1 MITYNPVVQGMG
13 TGQVELPER
22 VNQSLP
28 IDVSGISNIAQS
40 YASNVMAEAD
50 AEARWAAMTDAKQR
64 QAKEDIYKE
73 EKMQMAREKHAMAI
87 EKHTMAVESHQW
99 GAEKMQFA
107 RNSEAR
113 NQFNFEQKQQQLA
126 DGKQYALAL
135 DGLDNLRQ
143 QTNMSPSEYNT
154 RVRQL
159 QDTTLA
165 NSSLSAEQIHSI
177 SSNYSG
183 DIQTKLIAAEVDRMK
198 RADVADENSERA
210 WLDKQAEQLPAIQGK
225 SYAYKK
231 DYVAGLEALT
241 QTMQSNINLAEV
253 YKQSGR
259 SLPADLRNHLY
270 SSATDVGLQAAIN
283 TNMKILQRS
292 EGLTPQ
298 SVAAMQDEIM
308 QNFMASGFNPADASW
323 LANRSVS
330 LSGKD
335 IPSKYLNNYLQAVA
349 DTAVTSKALEN
360 GGMNLLNIM
369 ANSPKSYQP
378 MMKALMNNQEFADQM
393 HVLGT
398 SLAAGLT
405 QTGGEVTSRT
415 GDANYTIDSI
425 PPTAKMAL
433 AQVAPMVVESEASTP
448 AEKTSAT
455 LGVMG
460 MMIDNMKTGAKTLF
474 DVGSEAIGEAAAFVA
489 TGGESLTTPTAEEST
504 RRMNMIQQTGADAKV
519 VVDIMRKG
527 NPSEMTPEMRQS
539 VYTRADNIFDGMI
552 GEIKT
557 EMGDR
562 FEDLRY
568 DPETQRIVM
577 VESNKERGLLD
588 KTIDYF
594 RENFLLESLKKANEV
609 NQQSFRYAADN
620 RDGHKANV
628 EDTMKY
634 YGIKNKE
641 RDEQTV
647 SPNVLTS
654 IIQTS
659 KAIPEAVDKTIEVGN
674 KIIANEASV
683 SDIVS
688 AATTLA
694 DTAEPVTNVYKG
706 MIDAVTTSYEYV
718 KEGAQNVNKLVTKAA
733 DALQE
738 RFEEDY
744 YKRHPEA
751 RGAMDISNIEN
762 EELFQ

>member
-22 VNQSLP
+22 VDKSLP
-28 IDVSGISNIAQS
+28 IDVSGIQGIAQS
-40 YASNVMAEAD
+40 YASTTKTEAD
-50 AEARWAAMTDAKQR
+50 AEARWAAMADAKQR
-64 QAKEDIYKE
+64 QAKEDIYKD

-87 EKHTMAVESHQW
+87 ESHQW
-99 GAEKMQFA
+99 AGEKMQFA

-113 NQFNFEQKQQQLA
+113 NQFNFEQKQQQLV
-126 DGKQYALAL
+126 DGKEYALAL

-143 QTNMSPSEYNT
+143 QTNMSPMEYNA

-198 RADVADENSERA
+198 RADVANENSERA
-210 WLDKQAEQLPAIQGK
+210 WLDQQAKELPAIQGK
-225 SYAYKK
+225 SYEEKK
-231 DYVAGLEALT
+231 EYVAPLEALI
-241 QTMQSNINLAEV
+241 QTMNTNINLAEV

-259 SLPADLRNHLY
+259 SLPADFRNHLY
-270 SSATDVGLQAAIN
+270 TSATDVGLQAAIN
-283 TNMKILQRS
+283 ANMKILQRS

-298 SVAAMQDEIM
+298 TVAAMQDEIM
-308 QNFMASGFNPADASW
+308 QNFMAAGFNPADASW
-323 LANRSVS
+323 LANRSVE
-330 LSGKD
+330 LSGKS

-349 DTAVTSKALEN
+349 DTFVSSKALEN

-378 MMKALMNNQEFADQM
+378 MMKALMASEEFSDQM

-398 SLAAGLT
+398 SLASGLT
-405 QTGGEVTSRT
+405 QTGGEITART

-425 PPTAKMAL
+425 PPTAKRAL
-433 AQVAPMVVESEASTP
+433 AQTAPMIVESEAATP

-460 MMIDNMKTGAKTLF
+460 MMLDNMKAGARTLYEA
-474 DVGSEAIGEAAAFVA
+474 GSEAIGEAAAFVA
-489 TGGESLTTPTAEEST
+489 TGGESLTTPTGEEAIK
-504 RRMNMIQQTGADAKV
+504 RMNTIQQTGADAKV

-527 NPSEMTPEMRQS
+527 NPNEMTPEMRQS
-539 VYTRADNIFDGMI
+539 LYTRADNIFDGMI

-562 FEDLRY
+562 FEDLRF
-568 DPETQRIVM
+568 DPDTQRIVM

-594 RENFLLESLKKANEV
+594 REGYLLDTLKKANEI

-620 RDGHKANV
+620 KDGHKANV
-628 EDTMKY
+628 EDTLKY
-634 YGIKNKE
+634 YGIKVKE

-659 KAIPEAVDKTIEVGN
+659 KAIPEAIDKTIEVGN
-674 KIIANEASV
+674 KIVANEASV
-683 SDIVS
+683 ADIVS
-688 AATTLA
+688 AATTIA
-694 DTAEPVTNVYKG
+694 DAAEPATNVFKG
-706 MIDAVTTSYEYV
+706 MIDSVSSSYEYV
-718 KEGAQNVNKLVTKAA
+718 KGAVDKAA
-733 DALQE
+733 EALEE
-738 RFEEDY
+738 RYDEYY
-744 YKRHPEA
+744 YKKHPEA
-751 RGAMDISNIEN
+751 RGAMSISNIEN